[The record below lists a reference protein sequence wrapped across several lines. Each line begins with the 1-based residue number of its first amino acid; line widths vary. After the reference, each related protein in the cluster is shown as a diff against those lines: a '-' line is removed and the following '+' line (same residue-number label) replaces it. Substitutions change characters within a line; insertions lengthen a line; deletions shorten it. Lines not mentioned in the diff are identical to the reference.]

1 MAVIGSGFE
10 AKTHLEALA
19 GTMPLGP
26 VSVFSPRETSRA
38 AFCEAMAAKGIAVR
52 SADSAREAVAASD
65 LVICAARSRDESPT
79 LLGAWLRPGMTVVSI
94 GSTLPEQRE
103 LDAEAIGRADVIVA
117 DMIEEVAHDTG
128 DMLVAAR
135 EGIDFADRLVSLAD
149 VVSGRHPARTDPG
162 QILIYKFVGAAVQ
175 DLAVAAMCVARART
189 LGIGTPIPAPISP
202 VSKGK

>member
-117 DMIEEVAHDTG
+117 DMIEEVAHD
-128 DMLVAAR
+128 
-135 EGIDFADRLVSLAD
+135 FADRLVSLAD